1 MKTIKLPI
9 EYANED
15 DLVIVSEYIRLQNN
29 IIRISYN
36 RFKDNYSEKEIRSYL
51 KSMNLSSDLINIDS
65 WFIQSGI
72 YKAKEMYSKDLEF
85 SKSNNFFPKRI
96 FGSKSNLIKR
106 SKNLIDKETYKNKRT
121 LPLLIIGEASKK
133 GNRKFNFTN
142 LSNIEFKP
150 FLKCKISIS
159 LPKLRNNYKKDL
171 SLLIKFSNQN
181 QLPYQIQLSKRFIW
195 ITFDENK
202 LYNLE
207 KEENKLIKSN
217 SYIKN
222 RYCGIDLNPNFI
234 GFSVKDNES
243 DKIIH
248 TEQIDL
254 KKLTGKNISSNKLD
268 HETKEIF
275 HYIGRKLKS
284 LNVEYVFLEDLN
296 FKTGNKGLGKGF
308 NRLTINQWNR
318 NTPFEILSKYFKN
331 KIFKVNAAYSSTIG
345 NCLYNFPDPIN
356 ASLEIARRG
365 FEVIILKKK
374 NEKEVSS
381 FYPEFNLLKMREEIR
396 NQTTHLELNS
406 WKELHVFLKNSKLKY
421 RVSLDEAKSLHPVFC
436 RKFYSKKSKVIINYI
451 KCNSFI

>member
-9 EYANED
+9 EYSNED
-15 DLVIVSEYIRLQNN
+15 DLNIISEYTRLQNN
-29 IIRISYN
+29 VIRIAYN
-36 RFKDNYSEKEIRSYL
+36 RFKDNYSEKKIRNYL
-51 KSMNLSSDLINIDS
+51 KSMNLNSELINIDS
-65 WFIQSGI
+65 WFIQSAI
-72 YKAKEMYSKDLEF
+72 YKAKEMFKKDLEF
-85 SKSNNFFPKRI
+85 EKSNSFFPKRI

-106 SKNLIDKETYKNKRT
+106 SKNLIDKETYKNNRS
-121 LPLLIIGEASKK
+121 LPLLIIGEAPKS
-133 GNRKFNFTN
+133 GNRKFNFTH

-181 QLPYQIQLSKRFIW
+181 QLPYQIQLSKHFIW

-202 LYNLE
+202 LQELE

-222 RYCGIDLNPNFI
+222 RYCGIDLNPNYI
-234 GFSVKDNES
+234 GFSVKDES

-254 KKLTGKNISSNKLD
+254 KNLTGKNINSNKLD

-275 HYIGRKLKS
+275 HYIGKKLKS
-284 LNVEYVFLEDLN
+284 LNVEYIFLEDLS
-296 FKTGNKGLGKGF
+296 FKTGNKKKGKGF

-318 NTPFEILSKYFKN
+318 NTPYNILSKYFKN
-331 KIFKVNAAYSSTIG
+331 KLFKVNAAYSSTIG
-345 NCLYNFPDPIN
+345 NCLYNYSDPIN
-356 ASLEIARRG
+356 ASLEIGRRG

-374 NEKEVSS
+374 DKKGVSS
-381 FYPEFNLLKMREEIR
+381 FYPEFNLSIMREEIR
-396 NQTTHLELNS
+396 NQTAHLELNS
-406 WKELHVFLKNSKLKY
+406 WKELHTFLKNSKLRY
-421 RVSLDEAKSLHPVFC
+421 RVSLDEVAHPVFY

>member
-9 EYANED
+9 EYSNKD
-15 DLVIVSEYIRLQNN
+15 DLNIVSEYTRLQNN
-29 IIRISYN
+29 VIRIAYN
-36 RFKDNYSEKEIRSYL
+36 RFKDNYSEKKIRNYL
-51 KSMNLSSDLINIDS
+51 KSMNLSSDLISIDS
-65 WFIQSGI
+65 WFIQSAI
-72 YKAKEMYSKDLEF
+72 YKAKEMFKKDSEF
-85 SKSNNFFPKRI
+85 EKSNNFFPKRI

-106 SKNLIDKETYKNKRT
+106 SKNLIDKETYKNNRS
-121 LPLLIIGEASKK
+121 LPLLIIGEAPKK

-171 SLLIKFSNQN
+171 NLLIKFSNSN
-181 QLPYQIQLSKRFIW
+181 EIPYQIQLSKHFIW

-202 LYNLE
+202 LQELE
-207 KEENKLIKSN
+207 KEENKLSKSN
-217 SYIKN
+217 FYIKN
-222 RYCGIDLNPNFI
+222 RYCGIDLNPNYI
-234 GFSVKDNES
+234 GFSVKDES

-254 KKLTGKNISSNKLD
+254 KNLTGKNINSNKLD

-275 HYIGRKLKS
+275 HYIGKKLKS
-284 LNVEYVFLEDLN
+284 LKCEYVFLEDLN
-296 FKTGNKGLGKGF
+296 FKTGNKKKGKGF

-318 NTPFEILSKYFKN
+318 NTPYNILSKYFKN
-331 KIFKVNAAYSSTIG
+331 KLFKVNAAYSSTIG
-345 NCLYNFPDPIN
+345 NCLYNYSDPIN
-356 ASLEIARRG
+356 ASLEIGRRG

-374 NEKEVSS
+374 DKKGVSS
-381 FYPEFNLLKMREEIR
+381 FYPEFNLSIMREEIR
-396 NQTTHLELNS
+396 NQTAHLELNS
-406 WKELHVFLKNSKLKY
+406 WKELHTFLKNSKLKY
-421 RVSLDEAKSLHPVFC
+421 RVSLDEASSLHPMFY

>member
-9 EYANED
+9 EYSNKD
-15 DLVIVSEYIRLQNN
+15 DLNIVSEYTRLQNN
-29 IIRISYN
+29 VIRISYN
-36 RFKDNYSEKEIRSYL
+36 RFKEKYSEKDIRNYL
-51 KSMNLSSDLINIDS
+51 KFMNLSSDLINIDS
-65 WFIQSGI
+65 WFIQSAI

-96 FGSKSNLIKR
+96 FGSKNNLIKI

-171 SLLIKFSNQN
+171 SLLIKFSNRN
-181 QLPYQIQLSKRFIW
+181 QLPYQIQLSKNFIW

-202 LYNLE
+202 LHELE
-207 KEENKLIKSN
+207 KEENNSIKSTN
-217 SYIKN
+217 CIKN

-234 GFSVKDNES
+234 GFSVKDE
-243 DKIIH
+243 DKIIY
-248 TEQIDL
+248 TELISL
-254 KKLTGKNISSNKLD
+254 KNLTGKNASFNKLD

-275 HYIGRKLKS
+275 QYIGKKLKS
-284 LNVEYVFLEDLN
+284 LQVEYVFLEDLK
-296 FKTGNKGLGKGF
+296 FDSKSKKKSKGF

-318 NTPFEILSKYFKN
+318 NTPYSILSKYFKN

-345 NCLYNFPDPIN
+345 NCLYNYPDPIN
-356 ASLEIARRG
+356 ASLEIGRRG
-365 FEVIILKKK
+365 FDVIILKK
-374 NEKEVSS
+374 NNKEGMSS
-381 FYPEFNLLKMREEIR
+381 FYPEFNLSIMREEIR
-396 NQTTHLELNS
+396 NQTAHLELNS
-406 WKELHVFLKNSKLKY
+406 WKELHSFLKNSKMMY
-421 RVSLDEAKSLHPVFC
+421 RVPLPKEESFRKFKSVKSLV
-436 RKFYSKKSKVIINYI
+436 YVL
-451 KCNSFI
+451 